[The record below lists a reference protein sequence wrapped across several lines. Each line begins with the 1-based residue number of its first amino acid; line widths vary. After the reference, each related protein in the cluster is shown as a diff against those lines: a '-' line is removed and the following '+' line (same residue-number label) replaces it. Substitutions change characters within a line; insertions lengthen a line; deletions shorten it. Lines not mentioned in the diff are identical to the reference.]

1 MHSPKNWGFWQFA
14 ARHFDSTCLM
24 CYDSLYSFSFEFP
37 HKCTVKVVESEI
49 VMQVNGIHGSQGVS
63 PTNRVESAKAT
74 QSTAITNPTDQV
86 EISPEAEIASQA
98 ADLVSQIHELPEI
111 RLDRVDQIREAIDSG
126 TYETEEKIN
135 IAVDRLLDEIG

>member
-1 MHSPKNWGFWQFA
+1 
-14 ARHFDSTCLM
+14 M

-37 HKCTVKVVESEI
+37 HKCTVNVVESEI

-86 EISPEAEIASQA
+86 EISPEAEIASQT

-111 RLDRVDQIREAIDSG
+111 RIDRVNQIREAIDSG
-126 TYETEEKIN
+126 AYETEEKMN

>member
-1 MHSPKNWGFWQFA
+1 
-14 ARHFDSTCLM
+14 
-24 CYDSLYSFSFEFP
+24 
-37 HKCTVKVVESEI
+37 
-49 VMQVNGIHGSQGVS
+49 MQVNGIHGSQGVS

-111 RLDRVDQIREAIDSG
+111 RVDRVDQIREAIDS
-126 TYETEEKIN
+126 KDN
-135 IAVDRLLDEIG
+135 RLLFSGWMFASTPGISALEHPVYDVWVLDCLVSE

>member
-1 MHSPKNWGFWQFA
+1 
-14 ARHFDSTCLM
+14 M

-37 HKCTVKVVESEI
+37 HKCTVNVVESEI
-49 VMQVNGIHGSQGVS
+49 AMQVNGIHGSQGVS

-111 RLDRVDQIREAIDSG
+111 RVDRVDQIREAIDSG
-126 TYETEEKIN
+126 TYETEEKMN
-135 IAVDRLLDEIG
+135 IAVNRLLDEIG